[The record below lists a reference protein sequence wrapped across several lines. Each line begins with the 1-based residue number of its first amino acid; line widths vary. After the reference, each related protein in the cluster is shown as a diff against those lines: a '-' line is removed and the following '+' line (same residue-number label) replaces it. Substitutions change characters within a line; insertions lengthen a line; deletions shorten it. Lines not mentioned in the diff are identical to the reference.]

1 MDKDFFVIL
10 SGQRGGGIGLP
21 DEHGDLAFFAT
32 QEEAE
37 TAAKE
42 SFYGR
47 EFGWEVFERGSGLS
61 NG

>member
-10 SGQRGGGIGLP
+10 TGQSGEGVGLP

-37 TAAKE
+37 NAARNT
-42 SFYGR
+42 FYGR

-61 NG
+61 DG